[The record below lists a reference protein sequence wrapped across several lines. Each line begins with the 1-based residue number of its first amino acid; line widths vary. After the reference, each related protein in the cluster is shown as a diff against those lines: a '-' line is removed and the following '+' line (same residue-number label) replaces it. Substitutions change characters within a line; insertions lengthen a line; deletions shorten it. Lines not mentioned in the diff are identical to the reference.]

1 MFPDEDV
8 KEIEYQYI
16 HFFFLC
22 LPPNLIFYIY
32 ECNKA

>member
-16 HFFFLC
+16 QFFFPL
-22 LPPNLIFYIY
+22 LAPQSYFLYL
-32 ECNKA
+32 